1 MTKKRKSVL
10 TASDYGLPKLT
21 SKKKPNTA
29 KTHKNID
36 QLNIDRMEI
45 AWQSFVDYI
54 EIDDCFITQFLDE
67 VYWLPAVGL
76 MRDPT
81 KLEARK
87 FVNNKLKQFKCLS
100 KIAKDIEDAQDKV
113 KTDLQEIKILFPKGA
128 SAKSKNA
135 VKEDAPRLF
144 NSVFAESWTGRRPR
158 KLLFDSWSDKSNL
171 AGRTIG
177 PFSISVASFKEIAQI
192 VVETIAYHKDLNQ
205 AMSSFRKTLL
215 NLNGGKYFS
224 LDSKKLRRPCRL
236 KTPGRGKPIYMETNL
251 SANATRDLCLTVLS
265 AFDLKVSTD
274 YFDVTFR

>member
-36 QLNIDRMEI
+36 QLNIDRMEM
-45 AWQSFVDYI
+45 AWRSFVDYI
-54 EIDDCFITQFLDE
+54 KVDDCFITEFLEE
-67 VYWLPAVGL
+67 VYWLPVVGL
-76 MRDPT
+76 GVGVMREPT

-87 FVNNKLKQFKCLS
+87 FVNNKLKQLKYLS

-128 SAKSKNA
+128 STKSKNA
-135 VKEDAPRLF
+135 VKEDDPRLF
-144 NSVFAESWTGRRPR
+144 NSVFAESWTGKKPC
-158 KLLFDSWSDKSNL
+158 KLLFDSQDGKVCYS
-171 AGRTIG
+171 TG
-177 PFSISVASFKEIAQI
+177 PFFDVYTFKEIAQI
-192 VVETIAYHKDLNQ
+192 VVETIACCKNLHVSKP
-205 AMSSFRKTLL
+205 FRKTLL

-224 LDSKKLRRPCRL
+224 LDSKKLRLPCRL

-251 SANATRDLCLTVLS
+251 SANAIRDLCLTVLS
-265 AFDLKVSTD
+265 AFDLKVSTG